1 MRVTE
6 KGQVTIPKR
15 IRTFLGINPGSE
27 VDFILQDGEVRLV
40 QMKDDKN
47 CEGESRGA
55 RMVRLLREAARRY
68 QLTDFTTDE
77 IMDMTRGPY
86 DDVNPH

>member
-1 MRVTE
+1 
-6 KGQVTIPKR
+6 
-15 IRTFLGINPGSE
+15 
-27 VDFILQDGEVRLV
+27 
-40 QMKDDKN
+40 MKDDKN